1 MPPLSIG
8 AGNSFRNKGEQEMMK
23 EEFDK
28 LVDFETRYLEYEEIE
43 KEYLGTDI
51 DKVKF
56 AALWKKNGGIA
67 RLARMR
73 TREIEELEAQVA
85 KLKRERDE
93 SYTFRE
99 NTENDLHKKVSI
111 VTKAYEDLK
120 RQYTALE
127 EAAETKDLEF
137 GELVDAVRLFGRY
150 IPPKT
155 A

>member
-1 MPPLSIG
+1 
-8 AGNSFRNKGEQEMMK
+8 MMK
-23 EEFDK
+23 EEFEK
-28 LVDFETRYLEYEEIE
+28 LVDFEIRYPEYKKIE
-43 KEYLGTDI
+43 REYLGTDI

-56 AALWKKNGGIA
+56 AAQWKKNGGIA

-99 NTENDLHKKVSI
+99 NTENNLYKKISI
-111 VTKAYEDLK
+111 LTKGYEDLEK
-120 RQYTALE
+120 QYAALE
-127 EAAETKDLEF
+127 EAAKTKDLEF
-137 GELVDAVRLFGRY
+137 GELVDAVRLIGRY